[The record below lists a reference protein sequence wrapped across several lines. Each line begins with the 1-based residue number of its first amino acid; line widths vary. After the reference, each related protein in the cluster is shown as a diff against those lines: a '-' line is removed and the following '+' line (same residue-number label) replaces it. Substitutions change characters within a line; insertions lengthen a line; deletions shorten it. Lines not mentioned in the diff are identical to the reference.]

1 MGGCGCSEGPSRL
14 RSCDSAARLRE
25 RAKKGA
31 DRPTRAAARLSQ
43 DVAETWSGRQ
53 AMSLRRRPRR
63 SQARDPGRVA
73 SPSRSAALCC
83 SGRLWLLLLLL
94 LRWCWRCRSGAG
106 AGARARRG
114 AAAATSLAAAGA
126 SGQPWAQRAARALEE
141 DKNGQLPMYTYVGH
155 KRHVDAQPSTG
166 PSLSGPAKR
175 RDSGQNGVDKGKK
188 GAAGANEPAGA
199 GAFGVL
205 LAAFLCTLAR
215 CSPAAG
221 ASRACGQAGGIDCAF
236 LVAPPSPPPR
246 QSGSTPPMRTLS
258 PPSLVDAI
266 SRPQQRAHHRPSVPP
281 PSHSNSSASPCPSS
295 ALLCPTD
302 VSPNAR

>member
-1 MGGCGCSEGPSRL
+1 
-14 RSCDSAARLRE
+14 
-25 RAKKGA
+25 
-31 DRPTRAAARLSQ
+31 
-43 DVAETWSGRQ
+43 
-53 AMSLRRRPRR
+53 MSLRRRPRR

-83 SGRLWLLLLLL
+83 SGRLWLLLLLLL

-236 LVAPPSPPPR
+236 LVAPPSPPPAVR
-246 QSGSTPPMRTLS
+246 FNTAHANPQPPVVSRRNFTPPAAR
-258 PPSLVDAI
+258 PPPPVGA
-266 SRPQQRAHHRPSVPP
+266 PSVALKFICLAMPLE
-281 PSHSNSSASPCPSS
+281 CP
-295 ALLCPTD
+295 AL
-302 VSPNAR
+302 PN